1 MKTIFF
7 SILVLVSLITNAQQT
22 INLNDFKL
30 LEGNWKG
37 SLTYLDYRSGTSE
50 TIKSNAAIA
59 IKGRD
64 VIELSLYYTD
74 EPDHNNAEL
83 YQIKEKGTMLNNM
96 KVVERIKQADG
107 ALKII
112 FESKGPD
119 ENDYKPAIFN
129 HIYVIAKN
137 NFTINK
143 MVRFEGED
151 NFFERKQ
158 YSFSR

>member
-1 MKTIFF
+1 MKKIFF

-22 INLNDFKL
+22 ISINDFKT
-30 LEGNWKG
+30 LEGKWKG
-37 SLTYLDYRSGTSE
+37 SLTYLEYRSGTSE

-59 IKGRD
+59 IKEGD
-64 VIELSLYYTD
+64 IFELSLYYTD

-83 YQIKEKGTMLNNM
+83 YQIKEKATMVNNM
-96 KVVERIKQADG
+96 KVVERVMQADG
-107 ALKII
+107 SLKII

-119 ENDYKPAIFN
+119 GNDYKPATFN
-129 HIYVIAKN
+129 HIYIIAKN
-137 NFTINK
+137 NFTITK

-151 NFFERKQ
+151 KFFQRHQ